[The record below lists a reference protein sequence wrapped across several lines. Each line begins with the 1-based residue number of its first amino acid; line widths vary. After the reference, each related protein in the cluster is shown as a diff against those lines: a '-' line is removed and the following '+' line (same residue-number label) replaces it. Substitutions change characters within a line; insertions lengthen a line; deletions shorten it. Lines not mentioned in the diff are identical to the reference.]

1 MNVVVAAKITSLQ
14 RCVSRARQI
23 RAAAGE
29 DFRSDHDRQDACI
42 LNVIRACETA
52 IDLASMVV
60 RARRLGMPSETREL
74 FALLEREQV
83 IPADLGKGLRSMVGF
98 RNLAVHQYREID
110 LDIVDSVIR
119 ENLDDLLNFGQIAGR
134 SLGAIN
140 PRESS

>member
-1 MNVVVAAKITSLQ
+1 MNFVVAVKITSLQ

-29 DFRSDHDRQDACI
+29 GFRSDHDRQDACI

-52 IDLASMVV
+52 IDLASMAV
-60 RARRLGMPSETREL
+60 RARYLGMPSETREL

-83 IPADLGKGLRSMVGF
+83 IPADLGKRLRGMVGF

-110 LDIVDSVIR
+110 LDIVESVIR

-134 SLGAIN
+134 FLGAIN
-140 PRESS
+140 PGD